1 MSYQE
6 KISKNHKG
14 TTKKKISD
22 LTFEEFQPHLVLQ
35 PPVPPSPKNVL
46 REMVFSM
53 APGAIG
59 GALAKTTIS
68 PLVRAKIHFQTH
80 PEHNFQMKKVF
91 NFLKNTYHQ
100 DGILSLWRGNSAAM
114 AIVIPKNAVLFA
126 SHDKYKKFLG
136 VSNGAKTNK

>member
-22 LTFEEFQPHLVLQ
+22 ISFEEIQ
-35 PPVPPSPKNVL
+35 PPHSPKNVL
-46 REMVFSM
+46 REMVYSM

-91 NFLKNTYHQ
+91 KFLKNTYHQ

>member
-1 MSYQE
+1 MSHQE
-6 KISKNHKG
+6 NISNNPKG
-14 TTKKKISD
+14 STKKLSD
-22 LTFEEFQPHLVLQ
+22 LTFEEFQPHHHLQ
-35 PPVPPSPKNVL
+35 PPPSTENVL
-46 REMVFSM
+46 SEMVFSM

-91 NFLKNTYHQ
+91 KFLKNTYHQ

>member
-22 LTFEEFQPHLVLQ
+22 ISFEEIQPHIVQ
-35 PPVPPSPKNVL
+35 PPHSPKNVL

-80 PEHNFQMKKVF
+80 PEHNFRMKKVF
-91 NFLKNTYHQ
+91 KFLKNTYHQ

>member
-22 LTFEEFQPHLVLQ
+22 LSFEEFQAHLVQ
-35 PPVPPSPKNVL
+35 PPPNPKNVL

-80 PEHNFQMKKVF
+80 PEHNFRMKKVF
-91 NFLKNTYHQ
+91 KFLKNTYHQ

-126 SHDKYKKFLG
+126 SHDKYKNFLG